1 MNKWKYQIRK
11 RKKNRKIEETSN
23 FIKKIELISEE
34 IENSLTEIDEYEKL
48 IKGKSKEEEC
58 DLIFNDLVSLLI

>member
-11 RKKNRKIEETSN
+11 RKKNKKIEETSN